1 MEYRHSFHESLPLPA
16 DLEENA
22 VGMEET
28 AAAGGV
34 LGSSFEVE
42 PSDRPRKTLRLSSSC
57 SSLVVYR

>member
-16 DLEENA
+16 ELEENA

-28 AAAGGV
+28 AGGV

>member
-28 AAAGGV
+28 AAGGV
-34 LGSSFEVE
+34 LGTSFEVE